1 MGFRTLPD
9 GRVVYIE
16 NAKPTASAPARPLI
30 TRPTQ
35 YDGFKSYSAFTA
47 PNYVCRTC
55 GQKVFYYEHPNGAK
69 VLFDQ
74 LGPPWPKHPC
84 YESASHNNIKA
95 KRAQPKLKKSQWR
108 PMLFNQAVR
117 LTSGGLRV
125 LATFEGG
132 TLRFELSAAQVK
144 LLAIDEKT
152 VNESLILGM
161 VTPLKAQAEVA
172 VSSGLK
178 QTSVFTNF
186 VVLNTPPPSIPTS
199 KDNNAALTTEPQ
211 MNTVGVPAR
220 PDKAALVKHVNE
232 PTVKVVNRRL
242 QLQRLSLSMKT
253 EHYFVVIG
261 YSGKTLYTL
270 GLPLKVPKNLDVL
283 KHLATNPKSL
293 VLSPYR
299 RGSEDYK
306 VVLKGKK
313 LGKLESKIKTEHEVK
328 IPKPE
333 EHKEIVDSPFRNP
346 VISQGLS
353 DELKAYLAK
362 GSKQA
367 D

>member
-1 MGFRTLPD
+1 MGFRTLSD
-9 GRVVYIE
+9 GRVVFIE
-16 NAKPTASAPARPLI
+16 NAKPTASAPSRPLI
-30 TRPTQ
+30 TRPKQ
-35 YDGFKSYSAFTA
+35 YDGFKSYSAFTV

-84 YESASHNNIKA
+84 YESASNNSIKT
-95 KRAQPKLKKSQWR
+95 KGTQPKLKKSQWR

-125 LATFEGG
+125 LASFEGG
-132 TLRFELSAAQVK
+132 TLRFELSVAQVK

-152 VNESLILGM
+152 ITEALILGL
-161 VTPLKAQAEVA
+161 VTPLKTQAEVA

-186 VVLNTPPPSIPTS
+186 VVLNAPPPSSSTS
-199 KDNNAALTTEPQ
+199 NDHNEVLATGPQ
-211 MNTVGVPAR
+211 MITVDVPTR
-220 PDKAALVKHVNE
+220 PDKVAVVKHASE

-242 QLQRLSLSMKT
+242 QLQRLSLSVKT
-253 EHYFVVIG
+253 EHYFVVSG

-313 LGKLESKIKTEHEVK
+313 LGKLESKIKAEHEVK
-328 IPKPE
+328 IPKLQEP
-333 EHKEIVDSPFRNP
+333 KDIVESPFRNP
-346 VISQGLS
+346 VISYGLS

-362 GSKQA
+362 DS
-367 D
+367 